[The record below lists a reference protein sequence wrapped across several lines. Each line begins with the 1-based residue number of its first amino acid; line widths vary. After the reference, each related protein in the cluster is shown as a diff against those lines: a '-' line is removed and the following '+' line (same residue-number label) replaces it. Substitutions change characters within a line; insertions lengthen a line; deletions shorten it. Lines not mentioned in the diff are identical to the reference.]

1 LENKCSIC
9 LHLKSPSS
17 FKIFEFSDAILY
29 LNEDQFFRGYA
40 ILEYK
45 EHVKELFDL
54 SGEARGLLMG
64 HLCQAAKALQKVF
77 SPDKINYEL
86 LGNKVPHLHWHI
98 VPRFKSDPA
107 WPEPIWRFSYEPKKI
122 ADKEAGE
129 WISRIKS
136 RL

>member
-1 LENKCSIC
+1 LENNCSIC
-9 LHLKSPSS
+9 LHLKAPSS
-17 FKIFEFSDAILY
+17 FKIFEFSDSILY
-29 LNEDQFFRGYA
+29 LNEDQLFRGYA
-40 ILEYK
+40 ILEYR

-54 SGEARGLLMG
+54 SGEARGILMG

-77 SPDKINYEL
+77 SPDKMNYEL

-107 WPEPIWRFSYEPKKI
+107 WPEPIWRLSHEPKKI
-122 ADKEAGE
+122 SGKEAGE
-129 WISRIKS
+129 MISRIQS